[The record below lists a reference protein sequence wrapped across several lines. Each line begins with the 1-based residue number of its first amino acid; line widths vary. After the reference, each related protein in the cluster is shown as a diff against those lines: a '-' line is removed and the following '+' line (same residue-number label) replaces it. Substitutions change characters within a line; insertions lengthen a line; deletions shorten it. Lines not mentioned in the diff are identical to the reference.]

1 MSATWIV
8 TCFPHRVMPQRRKK
22 RGPESVNRCWL
33 PAPLQIRPILHK
45 RLNDADLNA
54 QAERWLE
61 RTANR
66 RRHRTTNEAPQL
78 RFDRDERYCLKGLA
92 LTPYPRLHGVTVNP
106 AAPKPAY
113 QVDVQRRPL
122 SVYAEAIR

>member
-45 RLNDADLNA
+45 RL
-54 QAERWLE
+54 ES
-61 RTANR
+61 
-66 RRHRTTNEAPQL
+66 
-78 RFDRDERYCLKGLA
+78 
-92 LTPYPRLHGVTVNP
+92 LTGARS
-106 AAPKPAY
+106 K
-113 QVDVQRRPL
+113 RSCR
-122 SVYAEAIR
+122 